1 MFFFWYVHL
10 QFSLKLWTL
19 LVIGE
24 GEVSHKIF
32 AIVSHVYIYIY
43 HILVTLLMKIFYWHG
58 YGWTWIVQP
67 DIKAIKKR
75 IEDLITRDYLERDKE
90 NPNMFKY
97 LAWFECWS
105 QEFYLGYAGSTGTWI
120 RNLGFCCIWYAT
132 LKILGFWKEWIIFV
146 QCAIKASFVQ
156 FTIFSREFNGNW
168 FLKSLC
174 TAIRLFLW
182 LVRI

>member
-1 MFFFWYVHL
+1 
-10 QFSLKLWTL
+10 
-19 LVIGE
+19 
-24 GEVSHKIF
+24 
-32 AIVSHVYIYIY
+32 
-43 HILVTLLMKIFYWHG
+43 MKIFYWHG

-105 QEFYLGYAGSTGTWI
+105 QGYYLGYAGSTGTWI

-174 TAIRLFLW
+174 TAIRLFVARKNIKPMFCGLCICKIVVLHW
-182 LVRI
+182 WEYCLLLYRRESGLR